1 MTGRS
6 LLWQP
11 FKIGAVELRNRL
23 VMLPHFTALEG
34 PRGEPS
40 EDQVAY
46 YAARAAGGVGLI
58 ITGSQGV
65 SEVGKMS
72 PKYGRAW
79 DSAVVPGLRR
89 IVDAVHERGARM
101 FAQLNHGGHTTLVRH
116 PMELWA
122 PSQMPEPFSRYNTV
136 AMGAAEIAS
145 VIEDFARA
153 AANMKSAGFD
163 GVEIKVG
170 HDGLLRSFVSPFF
183 NRRDDDYGGS
193 FENRMRLP
201 LEVLRAMRGE
211 VESGFPIGVRICL
224 HEYTPFGFEL
234 DYGLRVA
241 KALSEGG
248 DVDLFDCDAGSFS
261 SFWMEIPPAA
271 VRQLSFNELNAALKK
286 AVPQPVIA
294 FGRIKSI
301 RAAEGIL
308 ERGEADLIGMARQ
321 LIADPETPN
330 KARAGRLREIRPCIG
345 CNDACVFQVMQEKPI
360 RCVQNPAAGRERE
373 AGPLL
378 RTRLPRRVA
387 VIGGGPAGLSAAAV
401 LAERGH
407 EVVLFERAP
416 ALGGLIRLAAR
427 QPHHT
432 EIGESIAHLAAELG
446 RLGVEIRLGAEADA
460 DRIKALAPDA
470 VVLATGSRP
479 YVPGRDGADG
489 ANPPIAE
496 AGLWAS
502 MGGRAPG
509 LDRDNVVTAD
519 DVMTDRASVGERV
532 IVLDRNA
539 HWEACGT
546 AEFLLERGHRV
557 EFVTPLSAAG
567 VDLEPSNAALFYQ
580 RVRRHGMTITVH
592 TDLAAIGE
600 RSVTLADVHTA
611 ETCERQDVDTVVL
624 VIGRR
629 SNTALLASL
638 PAGLPAFAIGDCR
651 APRLLQHAIADGDA
665 IGRTLD
671 ERVASIAE
679 CRQWPAEA
687 P

>member
-1 MTGRS
+1 MTDRS

-11 FKIGAVELRNRL
+11 FRIGAVELRNRL

-65 SEVGKMS
+65 SELGRMTS
-72 PKYGRAW
+72 KYGRAW
-79 DSAVVPGLRR
+79 DAAVVPGLRR

-122 PSQMPEPFSRYNTV
+122 PSQMPEPYSRYNTV
-136 AMGAAEIAS
+136 AMGSGEIAS

-153 AANMKSAGFD
+153 ARHMKDAGFD

-183 NRRDDDYGGS
+183 NRRDDDYGGT

-211 VESGFPIGVRICL
+211 VGAGFPLSVRLCL

-234 DYGLRVA
+234 DHGLRVA
-241 KALSEGG
+241 KALSDGG

-271 VRQLSFNELNAALKK
+271 VPQLSFNALNAALKG

-294 FGRIKSI
+294 FGRIKSM

-308 ERGEADLIGMARQ
+308 QRGEADLVGMARQ
-321 LIADPETPN
+321 LIADPEAPN
-330 KARAGRLREIRPCIG
+330 KARAGRFDEIRPCIG

-373 AGPLL
+373 AGPLI
-378 RTRLPRRVA
+378 RTDQPRRVA
-387 VIGGGPAGLSAAAV
+387 VIGGGPAGLSAAAT

-407 EVVLFERAP
+407 QVILFERA
-416 ALGGLIRLAAR
+416 AVLGGLIRLAAR
-427 QPHHT
+427 QPHHA
-432 EIGESIAHLAAELG
+432 EIGESIAHLAAQLE
-446 RLGVEIRLGAEADA
+446 RLGVEVRLGAEADA
-460 DRIKALAPDA
+460 AMIEELAPEA
-470 VVLATGSRP
+470 MVVATGSRP
-479 YVPGRDGADG
+479 YVPGRDGPDG
-489 ANPPIAE
+489 ANPPIA
-496 AGLWAS
+496 ASGIWAS
-502 MGGRAPG
+502 MGGLVPG

-519 DVMTDRASVGERV
+519 EVMADAAGVAERV

-546 AEFLLERGHRV
+546 AEYLLERGHRV
-557 EFVTPLSAAG
+557 EFVTPLSVAG

-580 RVRRHGMTITVH
+580 RVRRRGMAITVH
-592 TDLAAIGE
+592 TDVAAIGQG
-600 RSVTLADVHTA
+600 SVTLVDVHTA
-611 ETCERQDVDTVVL
+611 ETYERLGVGTVVL
-624 VIGRR
+624 AIGRR
-629 SNTALLASL
+629 SNRSLLDAL
-638 PAGLPAFAIGDCR
+638 PVGMPAFAIGDCR
-651 APRLLQHAIADGDA
+651 APRFLQHAIAEGDA
-665 IGRTLD
+665 LGRTLD
-671 ERVASIAE
+671 ERIASAAKQ
-679 CRQWPAEA
+679 RRSA
-687 P
+687 